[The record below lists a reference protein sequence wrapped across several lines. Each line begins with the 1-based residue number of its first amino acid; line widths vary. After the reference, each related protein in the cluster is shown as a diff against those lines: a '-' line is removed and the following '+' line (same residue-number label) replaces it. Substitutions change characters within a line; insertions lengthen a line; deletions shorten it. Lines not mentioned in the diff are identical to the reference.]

1 MTKLFFATDIHGSD
15 ICWKK
20 FLNSARFYEANVMI
34 LGGDITGK
42 ALVPLIQ
49 QPNGSYKATLLE
61 HTAILGTE
69 TEAQTFEKQVKGR
82 GYYPFRT
89 TPEEISQLNSNPAQ
103 LDALFKSRMLATLQ
117 EWLELAD
124 SRLANSGYR
133 CFLCP
138 GNDDMFEVDDLVR
151 QSKSVT
157 LAEGNIVHLD
167 DHFQMISTGWSNP
180 TPWHTYR
187 EEAEE
192 ALLKRIEATA
202 DRLPNPRQAIFNLHC
217 PPYNSGLDDAP
228 ELDAN
233 LRPKSAGQALI
244 PVGSK
249 GVRQAIE
256 RYQPVLSLHGHIHE
270 GRGVSRIGKTTCINP
285 GSSYEQG
292 ILLGAIVNL
301 DKKAGVKNYLLTS
314 G

>member
-20 FLNSARFYEANVMI
+20 FLNSAKFYEANVLI

-42 ALVPLIQ
+42 ALVPIIKQ
-49 QPNGSYKATLLE
+49 SNGNYKATLLE
-61 HTAILGTE
+61 HTTLLDSENAVL
-69 TEAQTFEKQVKGR
+69 AFEKQVKGR

-89 TPEEISQLNSNPAQ
+89 TPDEIANLSNNPAL
-103 LDALFKSRMLATLQ
+103 LDGLFKQQMLTTLQ
-117 EWLELAD
+117 EWLDLGD
-124 SRLANSGYR
+124 SRLAGTGYR

-151 QSKSVT
+151 QAKHIT
-157 LAEGNIVHLD
+157 LAEGNVVNLD
-167 DHFQMISTGWSNP
+167 DHFQMISTGWANR

-187 EEAEE
+187 EEDEE
-192 ALLKRIEATA
+192 ALLKRIGEMSGRVA
-202 DRLPNPRQAIFNLHC
+202 NPRHTIFNLHC
-217 PPYNSGLDDAP
+217 PPYKSGLDDAP

-249 GVRQAIE
+249 AVRQAIE
-256 RYQPVLSLHGHIHE
+256 RHQPILSLHGHIHE
-270 GRGVSRIGKTTCINP
+270 GRGVSRIAKTICINP

-292 ILLGAIVNL
+292 ILLGAIINL